1 MSYCFEDLRCFTV
14 PFPPEYRSRKQLC
27 DNKQPLVSSENP
39 ELAILQFKPTETWL
53 QIIFCC
59 SEENYDKITPAI
71 RDKESGWIAWW
82 LPRKGFEEEFLC
94 LYQKWATSKNLLWI
108 DRDRMTKN
116 SGVVLPSKSKLIHNT
131 IGFIIPYF
139 VLMVKPCE

>member
-1 MSYCFEDLRCFTV
+1 M
-14 PFPPEYRSRKQLC
+14 
-27 DNKQPLVSSENP
+27 
-39 ELAILQFKPTETWL
+39 
-53 QIIFCC
+53 
-59 SEENYDKITPAI
+59 
-71 RDKESGWIAWW
+71 
-82 LPRKGFEEEFLC
+82 C

-139 VLMVKPCE
+139 VLMVKPCEQSHDRSIANVNVPQLKKI